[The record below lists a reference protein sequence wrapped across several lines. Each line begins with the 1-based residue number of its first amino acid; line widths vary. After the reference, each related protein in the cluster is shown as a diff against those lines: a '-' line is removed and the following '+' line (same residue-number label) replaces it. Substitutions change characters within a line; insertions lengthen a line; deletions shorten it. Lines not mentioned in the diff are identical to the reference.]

1 MSTSLLEVI
10 TLDVRDAVAAEQGG
24 ADRIEVVA
32 DMAADGLTPEAAT
45 VAAIAKECAL
55 PQMVMLRQG
64 PGPGSGFT
72 VSPAGL
78 DDLKKRVREL
88 ADAGAA
94 GFVFGF
100 LTAEGTV
107 DLDATR
113 ALIGAVAPL
122 PWTFHRAVDN
132 AADIQAAWRAVRLL
146 PNLATV
152 LTSGAPTGVG
162 DGLPVLRARSDAG
175 DASLIIAG
183 GGLDRHHVP
192 VLLSYGIRAFHV
204 GGAVRT
210 SWSDPVETRLV
221 RQWRDLVD
229 SRS

>member
-1 MSTSLLEVI
+1 MSTSLLEVV

-24 ADRIEVVA
+24 ADRLEVVA
-32 DMAADGLTPEAAT
+32 DMAADGLTPDPAT

-55 PQMVMLRQG
+55 PQMVMLRPRTG
-64 PGPGSGFT
+64 LT
-72 VSPAGL
+72 VTAAEL
-78 DDLKKRVREL
+78 DDLKKRARAL

-100 LTAEGTV
+100 LTSGGAV
-107 DLDATR
+107 DLPAVQT
-113 ALIGAVAPL
+113 LVGAVAPL

-152 LTSGAPTGVG
+152 LTSGSATGVG
-162 DGLPVLRARSDAG
+162 DGLAVLRARADAG
-175 DASLIIAG
+175 DASLIMAG
-183 GGLDRHHVP
+183 GGLERQHVP
-192 VLLSYGIRAFHV
+192 LLLGFGIKAFHI

-210 SWSDPVETRLV
+210 SWSGPVETRLV
-221 RQWRDLVD
+221 RQWRTLVD
-229 SRS
+229 SAD